1 MLTWTLKKFHTQKKF
16 TARFHA
22 PAVSLHFLFP
32 QSKSEHFTSSNMADE
47 VYEGAIGIDLGMSP
61 LSTLMS
67 DGAPSLPTATDI
79 FLLDRHHILLRYVLQ
94 ANVVATTY
102 QQYLC
107 RY

>member
-16 TARFHA
+16 TGRFHA

-32 QSKSEHFTSSNMADE
+32 QSKLEHFTSSNMADE

-61 LSTLMS
+61 VSILMS
-67 DGAPSLPTATDI
+67 DGPPSLSTETDI
-79 FLLDRHHILLRYVLQ
+79 FLLDRHHILLRYVFQ
-94 ANVVATTY
+94 ANFVATTY
-102 QQYLC
+102 QQHLC